1 MLKSSG
7 RNAGELGQ
15 IKMLNASQIVITL
28 GEMKDVLSSFPE
40 NGTYVT
46 FQPSG
51 LIAAPEH

>member
-15 IKMLNASQIVITL
+15 IKMFNASQIVITS
-28 GEMKDVLSSFPE
+28 GEMKDVLSSSPE

-51 LIAAPEH
+51 QISAPEH